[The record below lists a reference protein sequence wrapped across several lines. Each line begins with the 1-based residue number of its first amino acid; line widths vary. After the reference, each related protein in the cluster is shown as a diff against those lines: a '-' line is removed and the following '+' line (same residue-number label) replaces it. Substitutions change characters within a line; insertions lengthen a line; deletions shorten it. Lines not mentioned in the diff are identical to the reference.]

1 MTETTV
7 KRKRKREEIY
17 EESLY
22 ISGVSPLTQIL
33 RFLWRLLTAP
43 VSWSWRQFTRLVSA
57 TWRMTKAATA
67 WTLRSF
73 WKATVWTFNTAWD
86 ATVWTVRLPFRALAW
101 TWQLV
106 FGPPV
111 KFSDPR
117 YAEIYALIA
126 RRYRRRS
133 RFITHLFAFTLVNL
147 IFWVDWLYER
157 QYYYYSD
164 DYPVSSGLLWFT
176 VVWSVVLAFHFIRMK
191 HGVEED
197 RAIEQAIEREREWEM
212 MTRREYGDGERYSRL
227 VDDDE
232 AMELRQFMDETAWE
246 KRKNRN

>member
-86 ATVWTVRLPFRALAW
+86 ATVWTVRLPFRALSW

-111 KFSDPR
+111 KFSNPR

-133 RFITHLFAFTLVNL
+133 RFITHLFIFTLTNA
-147 IFWVDWLYER
+147 IFWIDWFLHDR
-157 QYYYYSD
+157 YYLPE
-164 DYPVSSGLLWFT
+164 YPINSGLLAF
-176 VVWSVVLAFHFIRMK
+176 SVGWAIVLLFHFIRMK
-191 HGVEED
+191 QGVEED
-197 RAIEQAIEREREWEM
+197 RAIEQAIEREREWEALK
-212 MTRREYGDGERYSRL
+212 RREYDDDERYARL

-232 AMELRQFMDETAWE
+232 SRELHAFQDVVGG

>member
-1 MTETTV
+1 MTEITV

-22 ISGVSPLTQIL
+22 VSGESPFTQLL

-43 VSWSWRQFTRLVSA
+43 VSWSWRQFTRLLSA
-57 TWRMTKAATA
+57 TWRWTKAAVRWTLRSSWKATA
-67 WTLRSF
+67 WTIS
-73 WKATVWTFNTAWD
+73 TAWD
-86 ATVWTVRLPFRALAW
+86 ATVWTVKLPFRALVW

-111 KFSDPR
+111 RFSDPR
-117 YAEIYALIA
+117 YAEIHALIT
-126 RRYRRRS
+126 RRFRRRG
-133 RFITHLFAFTLVNL
+133 RFITHLFAFMLVNF
-147 IFWVDWLYER
+147 IFWVDWLYDR
-157 QYYYYSD
+157 QYYYSG

-176 VVWSVVLAFHFIRMK
+176 VVWGIVLAFHFIRKK

-197 RAIEQAIEREREWEM
+197 RAIEQALEREREWEAM
-212 MTRREYGDGERYSRL
+212 KRREY
-227 VDDDE
+227 DDDE
-232 AMELRQFMDETAWE
+232 RYARLADDDESIELHTFQDVVDG